1 MEILEKNGYA
11 GVCSDTLQ
19 CNVGNVSVTC
29 GPSSRKR
36 RSVKSDEISDRFKR
50 GDNAIRVEIKISS
63 LFTNSNSSVSDSF
76 EFAKQIQ
83 NNIFDKIKDVSNS
96 GKLTVSGL
104 SPDAETF
111 TIGFSAPVCPEGL
124 YIRLSSLSCGK
135 SKIVTVWITV
145 FLVFFLG
152 ALTYYLRLVH
162 AITVPCIS
170 GSFLTVDNRGRPVC
184 TPCPRGFYK
193 DDEFEV
199 HCTQCPDETG
209 TVETGSTH
217 LADCIGKSQLFW
229 LWILITSE

>member
-1 MEILEKNGYA
+1 MHLSLPVHRCVVLGKFIVLRSHLVCSNNDGRNNYLSKEKYHEAIISYVLFAHSNTFLESRLPGHIETLGEFFYYTGSCNDPTVLEEIKLNFIQQMEILEKNGYA
-11 GVCSDTLQ
+11 GVCSDTLE

-36 RSVKSDEISDRFKR
+36 RSIESDEIFDRFKR

-96 GKLTVSGL
+96 GKLTINGL

-135 SKIVTVWITV
+135 SKIVTV
-145 FLVFFLG
+145 
-152 ALTYYLRLVH
+152 
-162 AITVPCIS
+162 
-170 GSFLTVDNRGRPVC
+170 
-184 TPCPRGFYK
+184 
-193 DDEFEV
+193 
-199 HCTQCPDETG
+199 
-209 TVETGSTH
+209 
-217 LADCIGKSQLFW
+217 
-229 LWILITSE
+229 

>member
-1 MEILEKNGYA
+1 MGKFIVLRSHLVCSNNDGRNNYLSKEKYHEAIIAYVLFAHSNTFLESRLPGHIETLGEFFYYTGSCNDPTVLEEIKLNFIQQMEILEKNGYA
-11 GVCSDTLQ
+11 GVCSDTLE

-36 RSVKSDEISDRFKR
+36 RSIESDEIFDRFKR

-96 GKLTVSGL
+96 GKLTINGL

-135 SKIVTVWITV
+135 SKIITV
-145 FLVFFLG
+145 
-152 ALTYYLRLVH
+152 
-162 AITVPCIS
+162 
-170 GSFLTVDNRGRPVC
+170 
-184 TPCPRGFYK
+184 
-193 DDEFEV
+193 
-199 HCTQCPDETG
+199 
-209 TVETGSTH
+209 
-217 LADCIGKSQLFW
+217 
-229 LWILITSE
+229 